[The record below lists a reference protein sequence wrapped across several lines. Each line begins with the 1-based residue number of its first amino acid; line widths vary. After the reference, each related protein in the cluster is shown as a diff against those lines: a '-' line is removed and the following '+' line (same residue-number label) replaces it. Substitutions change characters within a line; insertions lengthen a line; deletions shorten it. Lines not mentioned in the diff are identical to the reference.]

1 VVPADGPHV
10 LVAGDRPEPG
20 PFGLR
25 MAIDGGVLPKPPE
38 LLVGLAGSER
48 RRIEKVDD
56 RVRSLS

>member
-1 VVPADGPHV
+1 
-10 LVAGDRPEPG
+10 
-20 PFGLR
+20 

-38 LLVGLAGSER
+38 LLVGLAGRER

>member
-1 VVPADGPHV
+1 
-10 LVAGDRPEPG
+10 
-20 PFGLR
+20 